1 MLIGFEVDYGMHG
14 KRVLFLTTMLPARGR
29 HGGRQAVYNH
39 LRSLIESW
47 QSVSVDLV
55 IVDIDNSGE
64 SLPSDIPVDNYWQF
78 EREFPGWTNMN
89 GKLAAIFQFF
99 LELRPRVAA
108 MVYSKKAKKWLQERL
123 NDQVYDVIVL
133 EHANGWVL
141 LKGLKHDVPLTY
153 IAQNIESEIARDEL
167 AQQKRFSAH
176 YFRLFVE
183 YFKIARYEESLLRA
197 AHKVLCISSYDA
209 ERLSLRKLQATVL
222 AWPEL
227 PQLRHVDTRDWSGR
241 RLLFV
246 GSPGHF
252 PNVEAARWL
261 ACELMPAIRRLC
273 ANVQLHIVGCAS
285 ADISDGTARDGV
297 IFEGFVSRER
307 LDELHRTSQVFV
319 CPVVL
324 GSGVKIKVLEAV
336 AYGLPIVASNES
348 LRGID
353 FLLGNALEI
362 SRDVSDSATRIVN
375 LLSHPN
381 LMQRMSEGGQIALRN
396 AISKRPPLA
405 EII

>member
-1 MLIGFEVDYGMHG
+1 MRR
-14 KRVLFLTTMLPARGR
+14 KRVLFVTTMLPATGR

-39 LRSLIESW
+39 LRSLIESRE
-47 QSVSVDLV
+47 SVSVDLM

-64 SLPSDIPVDNYWQF
+64 SLPSDIAVNNYWQF
-78 EREFPGWTNMN
+78 EREFPGWKSKS
-89 GKLAAIFQFF
+89 GKRAAIFQFF

-108 MVYSKKAKKWLQERL
+108 LVYSKKARKWLQERL
-123 NDQVYDVIVL
+123 SDHVYDVIVL

-141 LKGLKHDVPLTY
+141 LRGLVHDVPLTY
-153 IAQNIESEIARDEL
+153 IAQNIETEIARDEL
-167 AQQKRFSAH
+167 VQQKRFSAH
-176 YFRLFVE
+176 YFRLLIE

-197 AHKVLCISSYDA
+197 ARKVLCISSYDA
-209 ERLSLRKLQATVL
+209 ERLALRKFPATVL

-227 PQLRHVDTRDWSGR
+227 PQLRQVDARDWSGR

-252 PNVEAARWL
+252 PNVEAGRWL

-285 ADISDGTARDGV
+285 ADISDGTALDGV
-297 IFEGFVSRER
+297 FFEGFVSRER

-324 GSGVKIKVLEAV
+324 GSGVKIKVLEAA
-336 AYGLPIVASNES
+336 AYGLPIVASIES

-353 FLLGNALEI
+353 FLLGNAVEI
-362 SRDVSDSATRIVN
+362 SRDVSDSAARIVN
-375 LLSHPN
+375 LLNLPN
-381 LMQRMSEGGQIALRN
+381 TMQRMSERGQIALKN
-396 AISKRPPLA
+396 AISKRRPLA